1 MRVSKRS
8 LAVSCIVLLIFL
20 FGVTYEL
27 PYYIYKPGMVDNL
40 DNVVEVEG
48 GYGSEGHLHLVTVSG
63 GQATPVQYIAAKLLS
78 FHEIIPVEDARPEGI
93 SDGDYLQLQLKMMEG
108 SQNASKYVAY
118 KAAGE
123 QAEIKFNG
131 VYVMNV
137 VENMPADQIIQIGDQ
152 IKKVDNKQIQEATDL
167 TDYVGNK
174 DAGDVIELEI
184 VRDDTTVTET
194 VEVKEFVDD
203 DTRVGIGI
211 QLITDEEVV
220 VSPEITFSSGD
231 IGGPSAGFIF
241 ALEIYDQLTDEDW
254 TKGYEIVG
262 TGEIDYDGNVHR
274 IGGIDKKVVA
284 ADREGIDF
292 FFAPNEQGKADSN
305 YKVAKHTAELI
316 GTDMDIIP
324 IDTFDDAITYL
335 EELTPKKAKFK

>member
-40 DNVVEVEG
+40 DHVVEVKEG
-48 GYGSEGHLHLVTVSG
+48 YESEGHLHLVTVSG

-78 FHEIIPVEDARPEGI
+78 FHEIMPVEDARPEGM
-93 SDGDYLQLQLKMMEG
+93 SDEDYLQLQLKMMEG

-152 IKKVDNKQIQEATDL
+152 IKKVDNKHIQEATDL
-167 TDYVGNK
+167 TDYVSNK
-174 DAGDVIELEI
+174 NAGDVIELEI
-184 VRDDTTVTET
+184 AREDTMVTET
-194 VEVKEFVDD
+194 VEVKEFADD
-203 DTRVGIGI
+203 DTKVGIGI

-305 YKVAKHTAELI
+305 YKVAQHTAELI

-335 EELTPKKAKFK
+335 EELTPKKAKVK

>member
-174 DAGDVIELEI
+174 TAGDVIELEI

-335 EELTPKKAKFK
+335 EELTPKKAKVK

>member
-335 EELTPKKAKFK
+335 EELTPKKAKVK